1 MFSQRLVNLRNKA
14 YYNLLVQ
21 TLPFS
26 GSRAG
31 LGVPTLT
38 GLGGPLVPATLANE
52 KFHTCDLACSTV
64 FRCGRKRRM

>member
-1 MFSQRLVNLRNKA
+1 MT

-21 TLPFS
+21 VVPFS

-38 GLGGPLVPATLANE
+38 GLGRTVVPATLSNE
-52 KFHTCDLACSTV
+52 KFVTCDLTCSTV